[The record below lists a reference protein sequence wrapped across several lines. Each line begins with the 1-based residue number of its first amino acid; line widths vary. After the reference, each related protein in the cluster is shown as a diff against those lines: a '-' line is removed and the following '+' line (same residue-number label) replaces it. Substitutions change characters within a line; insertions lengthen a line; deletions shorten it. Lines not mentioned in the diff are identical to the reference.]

1 MKTAKKL
8 FRIFLY
14 ILHKK
19 CCPKIDRKTLDLR
32 FFLNRKKAAQ
42 KMMYGFS
49 RTGGLGDPPIPYIKL
64 GKGIINVSLPE
75 ISKEIYSKIN

>member
-1 MKTAKKL
+1 
-8 FRIFLY
+8 LY

-19 CCPKIDRKTLDLR
+19 CFPKIDRKALDLR
-32 FFLNRKKAAQ
+32 FFLNRKKAAHK